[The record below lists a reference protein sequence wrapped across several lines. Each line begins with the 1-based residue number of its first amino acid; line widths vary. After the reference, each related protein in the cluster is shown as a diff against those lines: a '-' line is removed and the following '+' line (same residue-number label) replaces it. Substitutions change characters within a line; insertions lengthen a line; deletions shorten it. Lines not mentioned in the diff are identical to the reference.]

1 MAHLFRDTSVNSL
14 YRDRKYRGDWNA
26 ALEESRTVY
35 VGNLSFFTSEE
46 QIHDLFS
53 RAGEP
58 SRIIMGL
65 DRVQRTPCGFC
76 FVEYRKRPNTE
87 NCVKYVNGC
96 KLDERVIRVDW
107 DGGFEEG
114 RQFGRG
120 RSGGQVRDE
129 WRPDY
134 DPARGGWGR
143 QVQQNIEE
151 EDVPPAP
158 ADAADRSDGQPGG
171 KRRRGVA
178 DGAEA
183 SAPRASGVVAAAG
196 GAADAGHPVANPRFR
211 ESRTADDDDD
221 N

>member
-1 MAHLFRDTSVNSL
+1 MAHLFRELGVNSL
-14 YRDRKYRGDWNA
+14 YRDRKYRGDWYA
-26 ALEESRTVY
+26 ALEETRTVY
-35 VGNLSFFTSEE
+35 VGNLSFFTTEE

-58 SRIIMGL
+58 SQIIMGL

-76 FVEYRKRPNTE
+76 FVEYGKRSDTE
-87 NCVKYVNGC
+87 ACVKYVNSC

-143 QVQQNIEE
+143 QVQQDIEE
-151 EDVPPAP
+151 EQLPAAALVAP
-158 ADAADRSDGQPGG
+158 DAGRDQ
-171 KRRRGVA
+171 
-178 DGAEA
+178 A
-183 SAPRASGVVAAAG
+183 SAKRLRAEEGGVR
-196 GAADAGHPVANPRFR
+196 GAAMDAEQPPVANPRFR
-211 ESRTADDDDD
+211 ESRLVDDDDD

>member
-1 MAHLFRDTSVNSL
+1 MAHLFRDVGVNSL
-14 YRDRKYRGDWNA
+14 YRDRKYRGDWHA

-35 VGNLSFFTSEE
+35 VGNLSFFTTEE

-58 SRIIMGL
+58 RQIIMGL

-76 FVEYRKRPNTE
+76 FVEYHKRSSTE
-87 NCVKYVNGC
+87 ACVKYVNSC

-151 EDVPPAP
+151 DQLPVAAAAVLSDVLER
-158 ADAADRSDGQPGG
+158 ADEPSSA
-171 KRRRGVA
+171 KRRRGA
-178 DGAEA
+178 EDG
-183 SAPRASGVVAAAG
+183 VAARLDPAHVEQ
-196 GAADAGHPVANPRFR
+196 AAANPRFR
-211 ESRTADDDDD
+211 ESRLVDEDDD

>member
-1 MAHLFRDTSVNSL
+1 MAHLYRDVGVNSL
-14 YRDRKYRGDWNA
+14 YRDRKYRGDWHA
-26 ALEESRTVY
+26 ALEDSRTVY
-35 VGNLSFFTSEE
+35 VGNLSFFTTEE

-53 RAGEP
+53 RAGET

-76 FVEYRKRPNTE
+76 FAEYRKRLHTE

-96 KLDERVIRVDW
+96 KIDERVIRVDW
-107 DGGFEEG
+107 DAGFEEG

-143 QVQQNIEE
+143 QLLQNIEDEPAAGLGGGGGAGAYERAE
-151 EDVPPAP
+151 EHGSA
-158 ADAADRSDGQPGG
+158 
-171 KRRRGVA
+171 KRRRGPEGGA
-178 DGAEA
+178 GAE
-183 SAPRASGVVAAAG
+183 PMDGE
-196 GAADAGHPVANPRFR
+196 HPVSNPRFR
-211 ESRTADDDDD
+211 ESRQVDDHDD

>member
-1 MAHLFRDTSVNSL
+1 MAHLFRDVGVNSL
-14 YRDRKYRGDWNA
+14 YRDRKYRGDWHA
-26 ALEESRTVY
+26 ALEDSRTVY
-35 VGNLSFFTSEE
+35 VGNLSFFTTEE

-53 RAGEP
+53 RAGPP

-76 FVEYRKRPNTE
+76 FAEYRKRQHTE

-96 KLDERVIRVDW
+96 KIDERVIRVDW
-107 DGGFEEG
+107 DAGFEEG

-129 WRPDY
+129 WRPHY

-143 QVQQNIEE
+143 QLLQNIEDE
-151 EDVPPAP
+151 PV
-158 ADAADRSDGQPGG
+158 AAGG
-171 KRRRGVA
+171 GGGYERPDEGSAKRRRGPEGGAGAAAA
-178 DGAEA
+178 DGGE
-183 SAPRASGVVAAAG
+183 
-196 GAADAGHPVANPRFR
+196 HPVSNPRFR
-211 ESRTADDDDD
+211 ESRLVDEDDD